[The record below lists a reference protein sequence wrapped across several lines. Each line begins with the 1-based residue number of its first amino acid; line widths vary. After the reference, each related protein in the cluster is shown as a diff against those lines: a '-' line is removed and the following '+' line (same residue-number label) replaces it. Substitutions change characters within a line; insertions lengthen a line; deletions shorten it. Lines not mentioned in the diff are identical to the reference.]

1 MEMLDVKPI
10 VYVVHCIDTEGP
22 LYESHEAIFD
32 LLEKEFGIKL
42 MPTES
47 NYKKLLKKNKD

>member
-42 MPTES
+42 MPMES
-47 NYKKLLKKNKD
+47 NYKKLLKKD